1 MSEFVCFVYRNPA
14 SLLSAKEIR
23 IFLRGRI
30 QNPLESARARDS
42 RRFRG
47 PGQHL
52 GRKAER
58 SHVVEDSHR
67 IVIVGSGPRGVGVL
81 ERLAARL
88 AADASRS
95 TDIFLVDAVEVGCG
109 RIWRSDQAGWF
120 LMNTVCGE
128 VTMFSGPPD
137 DGPTRPGA
145 GPSLAQWWE
154 RNDPDGP
161 GPNAYAPRALHG
173 RYMRYVVDV
182 AEAHLPP
189 SATLHRIT
197 AAVEDLVP
205 SPVGYTLRL
214 SDGTWLRAD
223 RVVLTTGHPTPAL
236 LGAHRELAEF
246 AAVRPH
252 LRYIRGDSPA
262 DMPLDEIH
270 ATSTVGIVG
279 IGLSFYDIMYALTVG
294 RGGKFV
300 EGPDGEVRYEPSGDE
315 PRMVVGSRSG
325 VPLPARGRNQKTAA
339 YKAGSALFTPDN
351 VRAHSAGALLDFTRD
366 VLPWLLAE
374 IHLTYFT
381 AVLRAEAPERV
392 DAFRTEVITRSRQ
405 GVPDVLALAKVHG
418 VRDTSAAPDLWR
430 LSRPFEGWTF
440 NGVEDFDRALVDA
453 MRRDLEHAERGNVDD
468 ALKTSLDVLRDT
480 RWAIRE
486 LMDFAGFHPQAHRDF
501 LDDFAPRHS
510 FLAAG
515 PPRIRVRYAMSLIE
529 AGLLRVVGPETR
541 FTADGEADSFVLSSD
556 AVPGSAVLADV
567 LIDARIPNP
576 DVTLDPSPLTAN
588 LLRRGVWTEFVN
600 GEGDE
605 AFRTGGVAVTRA
617 PFHPLSA
624 EGHPATGLTVLG
636 LPTEHTRW
644 FTLVGSGRP
653 GPWNEFIRD
662 ADAVAAAAL
671 DAPPKPAP
679 DITAPAPVVEA
690 TVPAPEPEGAPV

>member
-1 MSEFVCFVYRNPA
+1 M
-14 SLLSAKEIR
+14 
-23 IFLRGRI
+23 
-30 QNPLESARARDS
+30 
-42 RRFRG
+42 
-47 PGQHL
+47 
-52 GRKAER
+52 
-58 SHVVEDSHR
+58 VEDAHR

-88 AADASRS
+88 SEGTPRR

-109 RIWRSDQAGWF
+109 RIWRSDQPDWF

-154 RNDPDGP
+154 QQDPENA

-173 RYMRYVVDV
+173 RYMRHVVDV

-189 SATLHRIT
+189 SARLHRIT
-197 AAVEDLVP
+197 ATVEDLVP

-236 LGAHRELAEF
+236 TGEHRELAEF
-246 AAVRPH
+246 AAARPH
-252 LRYIRGDSPA
+252 LRYLRGDSPA
-262 DMPLDEIH
+262 DMPLDEIP

-294 RGGKFV
+294 RGGKFI

-325 VPLPARGRNQKTAA
+325 MPLPARGRNQKTAA
-339 YKAGSALFTPDN
+339 YKSGSTLFTPDT
-351 VRAHSAGALLDFTRD
+351 VRAHSTGAPLDFDRD

-381 AVLRAEAPERV
+381 AVLRAEAPDRV
-392 DAFRTEVITRSRQ
+392 EAFRAEVVARSRQ
-405 GVPDVLALAKVHG
+405 GVPDVVALAELHG
-418 VRDTSAAPDLWR
+418 VRDTSAAPDLWQ
-430 LSRPFEGWTF
+430 LSRPFEGRTF
-440 NGVEDFDRALVDA
+440 TGVDDFDRALVEA
-453 MRRDLEHAERGNVDD
+453 IRLDLEHAERGNVDD

-480 RWAIRE
+480 RWVIRE
-486 LMDFAGFHPQAHRDF
+486 LMDFAGFHPQAHRGF
-501 LDDFAPRHS
+501 LADFAPRHS

-529 AGLLRVVGPETR
+529 AGLLRVVGPRTR
-541 FTADGEADSFVLSSD
+541 FTADAAADSFVLSSE
-556 AVPGSAVLADV
+556 AVPGSAVPADV

-576 DVTLDPSPLTAN
+576 DVTLDPSPLAVN

-600 GEGDE
+600 SEGDQ
-605 AFRTGGVAVTRA
+605 AFRTGGVAVTRS
-617 PFHPLSA
+617 PFHPLTVEGRA
-624 EGHPATGLTVLG
+624 ETGLTVLG

-653 GPWNEFIRD
+653 GPWNEFFRD

-671 DAPPKPAP
+671 TPAP
-679 DITAPAPVVEA
+679 ETALDAAAPATVVEEIAPATVVQETAP
-690 TVPAPEPEGAPV
+690 TPEPEGAPV

>member
-1 MSEFVCFVYRNPA
+1 M
-14 SLLSAKEIR
+14 
-23 IFLRGRI
+23 
-30 QNPLESARARDS
+30 
-42 RRFRG
+42 
-47 PGQHL
+47 
-52 GRKAER
+52 
-58 SHVVEDSHR
+58 VEDSHR

-88 AADASRS
+88 ADGTSRR
-95 TDIFLVDAVEVGCG
+95 TTVFLVDAVEVGCG
-109 RIWRSDQAGWF
+109 RIWRSDQPDWF

-137 DGPTRPGA
+137 DGPDRPGA
-145 GPSLAQWWE
+145 GPSLAQWWQ
-154 RNDPDGP
+154 RRDPDNA

-173 RYMRYVVDV
+173 QYMRHVVDT

-236 LGAHRELAEF
+236 TGVHGELAAF
-246 AAVRPH
+246 AAERPH

-262 DMPLDEIH
+262 DMPLERIP

-294 RGGKFV
+294 RGGEFT
-300 EGPDGEVRYEPSGDE
+300 EGPDGEVRYRPSGDE
-315 PRMVVGSRSG
+315 PRMAVGSRSG

-339 YKAGSALFTPDN
+339 YKAGSTLFTPAT
-351 VRAHSAGALLDFTRD
+351 VRAHSPAGPLDFTRD

-374 IHLTYFT
+374 IQLTYFS
-381 AVLRAEAPERV
+381 AVLRAEAPGRV
-392 DAFRTEVITRSRQ
+392 DAFRAEVVARSRQ
-405 GVPDVLALAKVHG
+405 GVPDVPALAKEHG
-418 VRDTSAAPDLWR
+418 VRDTSAAPDLWQ
-430 LSRPFEGWTF
+430 LSRPFARRTF
-440 NGVEDFDRALVDA
+440 AGVADFDRALVEA

-480 RWAIRE
+480 RWVIRE
-486 LMDFAGFHPQAHRDF
+486 LMDFAGFHPRAHRAF
-501 LDDFAPRHS
+501 LADFAPRHS

-515 PPRIRVRYAMSLIE
+515 PPRIRVRYAMALIE
-529 AGLLRVVGPETR
+529 AGLLRVVGPGTR
-541 FTADGEADSFVLSSD
+541 FTADAEADTFVLSSD
-556 AVPGSAVLADV
+556 AVPGSAVPADV
-567 LIDARIPNP
+567 LIDARIPDP
-576 DVTLDPSPLTAN
+576 DVKRDPSPLTVN

-600 GEGDE
+600 GEGDD
-605 AFRTGGVAVTRA
+605 AFPTGGVAVTRA
-617 PFHPLSA
+617 PFHPLTA
-624 EGHPATGLTVLG
+624 DGRPETGLTVLG

-671 DAPPKPAP
+671 ETAPRTGADTTP
-679 DITAPAPVVEA
+679 TAPAAATAPAAPPVDPALPAAGEETA
-690 TVPAPEPEGAPV
+690 PAPEPEGVPV

>member
-1 MSEFVCFVYRNPA
+1 M
-14 SLLSAKEIR
+14 
-23 IFLRGRI
+23 
-30 QNPLESARARDS
+30 
-42 RRFRG
+42 
-47 PGQHL
+47 
-52 GRKAER
+52 
-58 SHVVEDSHR
+58 EDSHR

-88 AADASRS
+88 ADGAPRR

-109 RIWRSDQAGWF
+109 RIWRSDQPDWF

-137 DGPTRPGA
+137 DGLTRPGA

-154 RNDPDGP
+154 QHDPENAD
-161 GPNAYAPRALHG
+161 PNAYAPRALHG
-173 RYMRYVVDV
+173 QYMRHVVDV
-182 AEAHLPP
+182 SEACLPP

-197 AAVEDLVP
+197 ATVEDLVP

-214 SDGTWLRAD
+214 SDGSWLRAD

-236 LGAHRELAEF
+236 ASAHHELAEF
-246 AAVRPH
+246 AAIRPH

-262 DMPLDEIH
+262 DMPLDEIP
-270 ATSTVGIVG
+270 ATATVGIVG

-294 RGGKFV
+294 RGGKFI

-339 YKAGSALFTPDN
+339 YKSGSTLFTPDT
-351 VRAHSAGALLDFTRD
+351 VRAHSTGAPLDFDRD

-381 AVLRAEAPERV
+381 AVLLLEAPERV
-392 DAFRTEVITRSRQ
+392 DAFRDEVIARSMQ
-405 GVPDVLALAKVHG
+405 GVPDVLALAERYG
-418 VRDTSAAPDLWR
+418 VQDTSTAPDLWQ
-430 LSRPFEGWTF
+430 LSRPFEGRTF
-440 NGVEDFDRALVDA
+440 TGVDDFDRALVDA
-453 MRRDLEHAERGNVDD
+453 MRLDLEHAERGNVDD

-480 RWAIRE
+480 RWVIRE
-486 LMDFAGFHPQAHRDF
+486 LMDFAGFHPQAHRGF
-501 LDDFAPRHS
+501 LADFAPRHS

-541 FTADGEADSFVLSSD
+541 FTADAGADSFVLSSG
-556 AVPGSAVLADV
+556 AVPGSAIRADV
-567 LIDARIPNP
+567 LIDARVPNP
-576 DVTLDPSPLTAN
+576 DVTLDPSPLAVN

-600 GEGDE
+600 GGGET

-617 PFHPLSA
+617 SFHPLTA
-624 EGHPATGLTVLG
+624 EGRPDTGLTVLG

-662 ADAVAAAAL
+662 ADTVAAAAL
-671 DAPPKPAP
+671 DVAPKATSVA
-679 DITAPAPVVEA
+679 TAPISVTVAAE
-690 TVPAPEPEGAPV
+690 TVPASEQGAPV

>member
-1 MSEFVCFVYRNPA
+1 M
-14 SLLSAKEIR
+14 
-23 IFLRGRI
+23 
-30 QNPLESARARDS
+30 
-42 RRFRG
+42 
-47 PGQHL
+47 
-52 GRKAER
+52 
-58 SHVVEDSHR
+58 EDSHR

-88 AADASRS
+88 AEGASRR
-95 TDIFLVDAVEVGCG
+95 TDIYLVDAVEVGCG
-109 RIWRSDQAGWF
+109 RIWRSDQPSWF

-137 DGPTRPGA
+137 DGPDRPGA

-154 RNDPDGP
+154 RHDPDCA

-173 RYMRYVVDV
+173 QYMRYVVDT
-182 AEAHLPP
+182 AEAHLPS

-205 SPVGYTLRL
+205 SPVGYSLRL

-223 RVVLTTGHPTPAL
+223 RVVLATGHPTPAL
-236 LGAHRELAEF
+236 TGTQRELAEF
-246 AAVRPH
+246 AAARPH

-262 DMPLDEIH
+262 DMPLDEIP
-270 ATSTVGIVG
+270 ATATVGIVG
-279 IGLSFYDIMYALTVG
+279 IGLSFYDVMYALTVG
-294 RGGKFV
+294 RGGTFL
-300 EGPDGEVRYEPSGDE
+300 EDPDGEVRYEPSGDE
-315 PRMVVGSRSG
+315 PLMLVGSRSG
-325 VPLPARGRNQKTAA
+325 MPLPARGRNQKTAT
-339 YKAGSALFTPDN
+339 YKAGSTLFTPDT
-351 VRAHSAGALLDFTRD
+351 VRAHATRAPLDFSRD
-366 VLPWLLAE
+366 VLPWLVAE

-392 DAFRTEVITRSRQ
+392 DAFRAEVVTRSRQ
-405 GVPDVLALAKVHG
+405 GVPDVLALARLHG

-430 LSRPFEGWTF
+430 LSRPFEGRTF
-440 NGVEDFDRALVDA
+440 TGVDDFDRALVEA
-453 MRRDLEHAERGNVDD
+453 MRLDLEHAERGNVDD

-480 RWAIRE
+480 RWVIRE
-486 LMDFAGFHPQAHRDF
+486 LMDFAGFHPRAHRHF
-501 LDDFAPRHS
+501 LADFAPRHS

-515 PPRIRVRYAMSLIE
+515 PPRIRVRYAMALIE

-541 FTADGEADSFVLSSD
+541 FTADAESDSFVLSSD
-556 AVPGSAVLADV
+556 AVPGSAVCADV

-576 DVTLDPSPLTAN
+576 DVRLDPSPLTVN

-600 GEGDE
+600 GVGKD
-605 AFRTGGVAVTRA
+605 AFPTGGVAVTRS
-617 PFHPLSA
+617 PFHPLTA
-624 EGHPATGLTVLG
+624 AGRPETGLTVLG

-671 DAPPKPAP
+671 GAAPATASGATSPAP
-679 DITAPAPVVEA
+679 YAVVEE